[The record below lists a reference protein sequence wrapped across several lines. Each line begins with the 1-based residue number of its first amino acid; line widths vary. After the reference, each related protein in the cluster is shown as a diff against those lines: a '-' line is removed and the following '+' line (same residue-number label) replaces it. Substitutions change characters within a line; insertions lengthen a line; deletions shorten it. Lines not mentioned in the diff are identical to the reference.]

1 MFMGHIRTR
10 EMTRDSPI
18 QPHAAGDSNEPVE
31 GIHGIEI
38 DPGVDPAIGY
48 FASLEVNLQ
57 KLRSLRL
64 EEPPQRIYITPMA
77 KNNLQARDD
86 ALFPL
91 SEKVEEFL
99 TSERQVMLILGDSG
113 IDKSTFSR
121 HLGRQLWTGY
131 KPGYAIPLYIN
142 LPFVDNPVHELV
154 EKMLHYH
161 NFLNDQILEMKQHH
175 RFILICDGYDESQTK
190 VNIHTTNQFNQ
201 PGQWK
206 VKVVISCRTQYLE
219 QNYRSWF
226 QPQPVDRYQGALPDL
241 FQEAVLAPF
250 SNAQIED
257 YVSRYIPLE
266 PRSWV
271 TEDYMQILATVP
283 NLMDLFNS
291 TTLLLHWFG
300 VNKRR
305 LEGNTLSVDDRTVF
319 DQLLDAGFIS
329 MGLDYSTRLAKAIF
343 EKQNGNAVV
352 QYTDLA
358 DLKTWKAEFF
368 GKEPEV
374 QLLQESSRLTRS
386 SSRLPSADDSD
397 GAQGGS
403 GSAGFQ
409 ESDTSG
415 LLFSQDITTEPSVIQ
430 FLSERISPDP
440 GFEQQLR
447 NIIAQ
452 TKTDAVAII
461 GATNAI
467 TILVKA
473 GVPFHGVDLQDI
485 KVPGADLS
493 DGQFDSADFRGADLT
508 GVNLARSWLRHVDM
522 STALLEG
529 VRFGEL
535 PYLKGES
542 YIRDC
547 TYSPD
552 GRMLAMALEHAVVE
566 IYDTA
571 SWTRIHQLKGHQS
584 RVYCLAFSPN
594 GQQLVSGCNG
604 NDKTVRLW
612 DTISGDTLFVM
623 DGHIDD
629 VKSVAFSPSAA
640 QIASASYDTTVRLWD
655 SQTGRDIFIL
665 RGHNGPVMSITYST
679 DGLLLVSGSM
689 DETIRFWDP
698 RTGEPGF
705 VWSPSFGGVRSLAY
719 SPDGHTLAS
728 GHSDGG
734 LRLWHAGSGEQGPV
748 LHGHSDEVTGVAFS
762 PTGQWIASSSDDGTV
777 RLWDGSAGIQVSI
790 LTGHDDQV
798 CCVAFSPDGSQIA
811 SATYFKVRLWEVS
824 SSLLSAKSQSRP
836 SPAWKVTYSSD
847 CRTVLSV
854 DGHGTVQKLDVK
866 SGASESFP
874 LQRLDLQLIT
884 ARAFSPDGKQLAT
897 GVEDFSILL
906 WDIPSGALGPILRGL
921 TNGVCSLAYSSSGRH
936 LASASSDG
944 SVRLWDLRDTEQS
957 FLVAEFEGRVDAVA
971 FSPSGHDLVFD
982 SFSGTTVNVFD
993 LESRT
998 LASFKGLTGQWNTV
1012 FAYSPHGQQLAIGT
1026 FDKSIHL
1033 WDLQSKTPNVVLNAH
1048 YGPVYCIAYSLCARW
1063 IASSGSGDT
1072 VQLWHRQPG
1081 EKETWSFITSVRG
1094 FFADVLD
1101 IVWNTVVSMEFVTG
1115 CADGSIRAWRIS
1127 SDGDDEGPV
1136 VKLLWGPNLSILCAD
1151 GLVLKDAT
1159 DLSPTNR
1166 TLLVQRGAIGD
1177 ILASGEGMY

>member
-1 MFMGHIRTR
+1 
-10 EMTRDSPI
+10 MTRDSPI

-64 EEPPQRIYITPMA
+64 EEPHQRIYITPMA

-91 SEKVEEFL
+91 SEKVEGFL

-113 IDKSTFSR
+113 IGKSTFSR
-121 HLGRQLWTGY
+121 HLERQLWTGY

-154 EKMLHYH
+154 EKMLHHH
-161 NFLNDQILEMKQHH
+161 NFLNDQILEIKQHH
-175 RFILICDGYDESQTK
+175 RLILICDGYDESQIK
-190 VNIHTTNQFNQ
+190 VNIHTANQFNQ

-241 FQEAVLAPF
+241 FQEAVLSPF

-283 NLMDLFNS
+283 NLMDLVKIPFLL
-291 TTLLLHWFG
+291 TLALEALPTIAGGKKDLSAHKITRVQLYDAFVVHWFG

-305 LEGNTLSVDDRTVF
+305 LESNTLSVDDRTVF

-358 DLKTWKAEFF
+358 DRVTWKAEFF

-374 QLLQESSRLTRS
+374 QLLQESSPLTRS
-386 SSRLPSADDSD
+386 GSRFQFLHRSILEYFLSLSIYSLPSDDDSD

-403 GSAGFQ
+403 GSPGFQ
-409 ESDTSG
+409 ESDTRG

-452 TKTDAVAII
+452 TKTDPVAII
-461 GATNAI
+461 GDVNAI

-493 DGQFDSADFRGADLT
+493 DGHSADFRGADLT
-508 GVNLARSWLRHVDM
+508 GVNLARSWLRKVDM

-571 SWTRIHQLKGHQS
+571 SWTRLHQLKGYHS
-584 RVYCLAFSPN
+584 RVYCLAFSPS

-629 VKSVAFSPSAA
+629 VKSVEFSPSAA

-679 DGLLLVSGSM
+679 DGLLLVSGSI

-705 VWSPSFGGVRSLAY
+705 VWSPAFGGVRSLAY

-728 GHSDGG
+728 GHSDGR

-748 LHGHSDEVTGVAFS
+748 LHGHSDEVTGIAFS

-824 SSLLSAKSQSRP
+824 SSLLSVKSQSRP
-836 SPAWKVTYSSD
+836 GPAWKVTYSSD

-854 DGHGTVQKLDVK
+854 DGQGTVQKRDIK
-866 SGASESFP
+866 SGSPESFP

-884 ARAFSPDGKQLAT
+884 TRAFSPDGKQLAT
-897 GVEDFSILL
+897 
-906 WDIPSGALGPILRGL
+906 
-921 TNGVCSLAYSSSGRH
+921 
-936 LASASSDG
+936 
-944 SVRLWDLRDTEQS
+944 
-957 FLVAEFEGRVDAVA
+957 
-971 FSPSGHDLVFD
+971 
-982 SFSGTTVNVFD
+982 
-993 LESRT
+993 
-998 LASFKGLTGQWNTV
+998 
-1012 FAYSPHGQQLAIGT
+1012 
-1026 FDKSIHL
+1026 
-1033 WDLQSKTPNVVLNAH
+1033 
-1048 YGPVYCIAYSLCARW
+1048 
-1063 IASSGSGDT
+1063 
-1072 VQLWHRQPG
+1072 
-1081 EKETWSFITSVRG
+1081 
-1094 FFADVLD
+1094 
-1101 IVWNTVVSMEFVTG
+1101 
-1115 CADGSIRAWRIS
+1115 
-1127 SDGDDEGPV
+1127 
-1136 VKLLWGPNLSILCAD
+1136 
-1151 GLVLKDAT
+1151 
-1159 DLSPTNR
+1159 
-1166 TLLVQRGAIGD
+1166 
-1177 ILASGEGMY
+1177 